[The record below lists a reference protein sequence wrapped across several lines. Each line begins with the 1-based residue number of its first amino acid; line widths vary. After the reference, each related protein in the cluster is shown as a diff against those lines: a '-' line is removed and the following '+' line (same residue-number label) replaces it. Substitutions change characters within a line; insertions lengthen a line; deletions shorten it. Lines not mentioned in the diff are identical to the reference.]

1 MKQLIGLDRIN
12 LVGNSMQKLMTSYHD
27 ELLTAELRCGIPQ
40 GSNLGPL
47 LFLLYINNMP
57 QGVDCDLVFM
67 QAIHVCYINIKI

>member
-1 MKQLIGLDRIN
+1 MKELIGLDRIN
-12 LVGNSMQKLMTSYHD
+12 LVGNSMQKFMTSYHD
-27 ELLTAELRCGIPQ
+27 ELLTAELRCGIPP

-67 QAIHVCYINIKI
+67 QKIHVCYINIKI

>member
-12 LVGNSMQKLMTSYHD
+12 LVGNSMQKFMTSYHD
-27 ELLTAELRCGIPQ
+27 ELLTAELRCGIPP

-67 QAIHVCYINIKI
+67 QKIHVCYINIKI

>member
-1 MKQLIGLDRIN
+1 MKELIGLDRIN
-12 LVGNSMQKLMTSYHD
+12 LVGNSMQKFMTSYHD
-27 ELLTAELRCGIPQ
+27 ELLTAELRCGISP

-67 QAIHVCYINIKI
+67 QKIHVCYINIKI